1 MTKKT
6 LVLLLAVL
14 LQLPSSAVMAQA
26 GAAPGGDA
34 PSASLGVDQL
44 AQDID
49 MKQVVKAFSLTVN
62 KMDDEKLDKLNRTAA
77 AYRSSTRGLG
87 TDIANA
93 MLQGGVTGIVNV
105 VGNEIVNLIQIRS
118 KQKREWLSMRQHE
131 CLFIDTLQ
139 SVAGQSDFYGQQS
152 SYGPLDPSNMQFD
165 GITMR
170 AFRDGQEFFTM
181 VSHIDTTRLDHLF
194 MHSKF
199 YLVLDS
205 LVFKPYKSFLPNLG
219 INNLTPEQFN
229 ALTNDEKDY
238 WQTISNFDFGEQ
250 QSPSVKVQF
259 DVYSSWINEM
269 VQVFNDV
276 KLGSFTVEFPVI
288 ENQLVDSTY
297 VYSRRAALES
307 GRPVIDISGD
317 CFVIP
322 RSYMPVSFDRP
333 SWGTGEYKLMGVF
346 SQKCR
351 YNPQGMRAQNWHR
364 DYKQLKKMMNHGKDK
379 NEYLNEVVTTFR
391 DNRFAILKATY
402 QPALN
407 KGGSLVKIKS
417 GR

>member
-1 MTKKT
+1 MTKKS
-6 LVLLLAVL
+6 LVLLLALL
-14 LQLPSSAVMAQA
+14 LQVPFSVATAQA
-26 GAAPGGDA
+26 GPASGVNAAA
-34 PSASLGVDQL
+34 TSASIDQL
-44 AQDID
+44 TQDID

-118 KQKREWLSMRQHE
+118 KQKREWLTMRQRE

-139 SVAGQSDFYGQQS
+139 SVAGQSDFYKQQS
-152 SYGPLDPSNMQFD
+152 AYGPLDPSNMQFD
-165 GITMR
+165 GITLR

-181 VSHIDTTRLDHLF
+181 VSHLDTTRLDHLF
-194 MHSKF
+194 LHSKF

-205 LVFKPYKSFLPNLG
+205 LVFKPYQSFLPNLG
-219 INNLTPEQFN
+219 INTLTPDQFN
-229 ALTNDEKDY
+229 ALTKDEKDY
-238 WQTISNFDFGEQ
+238 WQTISHFDFGEQ
-250 QSPSVKVQF
+250 QSPVVKVQF
-259 DVYSSWINEM
+259 EVYSSWINEM
-269 VQVFNDV
+269 VQVFSDV
-276 KLGSFTVEFPVI
+276 KLGTFTVEFPI
-288 ENQLVDSTY
+288 AENQLVDSTY

-333 SWGTGEYKLMGVF
+333 SWGTGEYKLRGVF
-346 SQKCR
+346 SQSCR
-351 YNPQGMRAQNWHR
+351 YNPKGMRAQNWHR
-364 DYKQLKKMMNHGKDK
+364 DYKQLKKMMNHGKDQ